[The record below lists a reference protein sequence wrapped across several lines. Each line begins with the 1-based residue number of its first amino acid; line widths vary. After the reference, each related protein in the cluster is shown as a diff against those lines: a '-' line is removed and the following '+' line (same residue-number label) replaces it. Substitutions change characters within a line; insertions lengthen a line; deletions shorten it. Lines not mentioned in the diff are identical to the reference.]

1 MTGYYR
7 LTDFMSYKIYNGHTA
22 ATNVT
27 LTDPLPVGVTYF
39 SAMPAQGTY
48 DNGTELW
55 TVGDLANGAGA
66 TLTITATLD
75 ADVDGFNSNVTPAA
89 G

>member
-1 MTGYYR
+1 MCH
-7 LTDFMSYKIYNGHTA
+7 KINNGNTA

-39 SAMPAQGTY
+39 SAMPAQGKY
-48 DNGTELW
+48 DNDTALW
-55 TVGDLANGAGA
+55 TAGDLANGAGA

-75 ADVDGFNSNVTPAA
+75 ADVDGFNSNVTPPA